1 MTKMKNINKILAT
14 ALMSVA
20 LVGCNELDT
29 EYEGGL
35 ATADQKGATLEA
47 KPELALAGVT
57 GITANS
63 SVFMAVTGGHDDF
76 GYPGMML
83 MFDHLTADMPSRNVG
98 YNHFA
103 AYQAYADFNKTG
115 DASAI
120 IWHNMYKQI
129 NSANAVLQSIPA
141 DTENAELKMYRA
153 QALGYRA
160 FDYWVLAQN
169 FGRTYYGNQ
178 SKPCVPVI
186 TDENQTQ
193 AAAEGC
199 ARNTVQE
206 VYDQI
211 VADLTA
217 AIESCEASG
226 MSVDKLLDVK
236 PRRMLNLDALY
247 GLRARVYL
255 TMREYAKAAADASKA
270 IEVSN
275 CSPLTIAEVSKP
287 GFNGFDHSWMWGVAI
302 AETDRVVTSGI
313 VNFPSHMCSFAYG
326 YVTVGAWR
334 TLAQNLFV
342 TIPATDVRKGWWL
355 DENFESPNITS
366 TQKSYLHSFGAGSIK
381 DTGTGILPYTN
392 VKFDAY
398 QSVLGTSTNASDIPL
413 MRIEEMYYI
422 KAEGL
427 AMSGNTG
434 EALKVLS
441 TFEKTYRNPSFT
453 TSAATGEDI
462 QQVIFGKRRIEF
474 WGEGLTWFD
483 VKRLNTGIDRTQA
496 GFPDAFIY
504 KLAPDNDELAWIF
517 PIPESEVTAN
527 KLINE
532 DQNNPTLARPLPV
545 KQ

>member
-35 ATADQKGATLEA
+35 ATADQKANTLEA

-57 GITANS
+57 GITANA
-63 SVFMAVTGGHDDF
+63 SVYMAVTGGHDDF

-83 MFDHLTADMPSRNVG
+83 MFDALTADMPSRNVG
-98 YNHFA
+98 YNWFN
-103 AYQAYADFNKTG
+103 AYQAYADFDKTG
-115 DASAI
+115 DASSI
-120 IWHNMYKQI
+120 IWYNMYKQI

-141 DTENAELKMYRA
+141 ETDNAELLMYRA
-153 QALGYRA
+153 QALGFRA

-186 TDENQTQ
+186 TEENQTQ
-193 AAAEGC
+193 AAADGC

-211 VADLTA
+211 IADLNA
-217 AIESCEASG
+217 AIENCEASG
-226 MSVDKLLDVK
+226 LSVDKLLDVK
-236 PRRMLNLDALY
+236 ARRMLNLDALY

-255 TMREYAKAAADASKA
+255 TMHEYAKAAEDARKA
-270 IEVSN
+270 IEVSS
-275 CSPLTIAEVSKP
+275 CTPLTIAEVSKP
-287 GFNGFDHSWMWGVAI
+287 GFNGFDHAWMWGVAI

-334 TLAQNLFV
+334 TLAKDVFAV
-342 TIPATDVRKGWWL
+342 IPASDVRKGWWL
-355 DENFESPNITS
+355 DENYTSPNVTDA
-366 TQKSYLHSFGAGSIK
+366 QLEYLYSFGAGSIK
-381 DTGTGILPYTN
+381 DTKAGLLPFTN
-392 VKFDAY
+392 VKFDSY

-422 KAEGL
+422 LAEGL
-427 AMSGNTG
+427 AMSGSTG
-434 EALKVLS
+434 EALNVL
-441 TFEKTYRNPSFT
+441 TNFEKTYRNPSFS
-453 TSAATGEDI
+453 TSAATAEEI
-462 QQVIFGKRRIEF
+462 QNVIWNKRRIEF
-474 WGEGLTWFD
+474 WGEGLSWFD
-483 VKRLNTGIDRTQA
+483 VKRLNKGIDRTKA
-496 GFPDAFIY
+496 GYPDAFIY
-504 KLAPDNDELAWIF
+504 KLEPDNDELAWIF
-517 PIPESEVTAN
+517 PIPESEITAN
-527 KLINE
+527 KLISEN
-532 DQNNPTLARPLPV
+532 QNNPTLSRPLPI
-545 KQ
+545 K

>member
-1 MTKMKNINKILAT
+1 MKNINKILAT

-35 ATADQKGATLEA
+35 ATADQKGNTLEA

-57 GITANS
+57 GITANA
-63 SVFMAVTGGHDDF
+63 SVYQAVTGGHDDF

-83 MFDHLTADMPSRNVG
+83 MFDALTADMPARNVG
-98 YNHFA
+98 YNWFN
-103 AYQAYADFNKTG
+103 AYQAYADFDKTG
-115 DASAI
+115 DASSI
-120 IWHNMYKQI
+120 IWYNMYKQI

-141 DTENAELKMYRA
+141 ETDNAELLMYRA

-217 AIESCEASG
+217 AIENCEASG

-255 TMREYAKAAADASKA
+255 TMHEYAKAAEDARKA
-270 IEVSN
+270 IEVSS
-275 CSPLTIAEVSKP
+275 CTPLTIAEVSKP
-287 GFNGFDHSWMWGVAI
+287 GFNGFDHAWMWGVAI

-334 TLAQNLFV
+334 TLAKDVFAV
-342 TIPATDVRKGWWL
+342 IPASDVRKGWWL
-355 DENFESPNITS
+355 DENYTSPNVTDA
-366 TQKSYLHSFGAGSIK
+366 QLEYLHSFGAGSIK
-381 DTGTGILPYTN
+381 DTKAGLLPFTN
-392 VKFDAY
+392 VKFDSY

-422 KAEGL
+422 LAEGL

-434 EALKVLS
+434 EALNVL
-441 TFEKTYRNPSFT
+441 TNFEKTYRNPSFS
-453 TSAATGEDI
+453 TSAATADEI
-462 QQVIFGKRRIEF
+462 QNVIWNKRRIEF
-474 WGEGLTWFD
+474 WGEGLSWFD
-483 VKRLNTGIDRTQA
+483 LKRLNKGIDRTKA
-496 GFPDAFIY
+496 GYPDAFIY
-504 KLAPDNDELAWIF
+504 KLEPDNDELAWIF
-517 PIPESEVTAN
+517 PIPESEITAN
-527 KLINE
+527 KLISEN
-532 DQNNPTLARPLPV
+532 QNNPTLSRPLPI
-545 KQ
+545 K